1 MSHNIRLLQ
10 IVPSLNSGGVEI
22 GTIDIAKA
30 ISDSGNFSAVASNGG
45 RLVSLLKK
53 NGSKHFDLPVGSKN
67 PFIMY

>member
-45 RLVSLLKK
+45 RLVRLLKK
-53 NGSKHFDLPVGSKN
+53 NGSKNAKICASSA
-67 PFIMY
+67 I